1 MIGKKRQLK
10 KIEKTE
16 TFLLKLFEIMKNK
29 SYNNIINW
37 NEDGTCIIIK
47 DINLLSKK
55 ILPKYYKHDNY
66 SSFVRQL
73 NMYNFHKLRTSKK
86 KTEQVFKNE
95 KFNNKITIENI
106 KKIKRKI
113 SNDNETLNEIKQEE
127 KKDNNINTV
136 INYLLTQTKNNAENQ
151 KKLQDKINDLSNQN
165 NFLLK
170 KIEKNTQIQNEY
182 FYKTK
187 GLALCL
193 INYLFKLHQH
203 NKQLSRYFCNDKNVG
218 KNLFKNLII
227 NLLKKKYKQVEDDK
241 NNNNIFNINKNYFK
255 INNINNIN
263 KNDISIKKNENI
275 VEKGDTFSINNNLD
289 IENNFFLDSYKE
301 KNKLFNDYI
310 DNKSFSS
317 IQSKNIFDIEFN

>member
-37 NEDGTCIIIK
+37 NEDGTSIIIK

-203 NKQLSRYFCNDKNVG
+203 NKQLNRYFNNENNVG

-227 NLLKKKYKQVEDDK
+227 NLLKKKYNKIED
-241 NNNNIFNINKNYFK
+241 NNNNIFNINKNYLK

-263 KNDISIKKNENI
+263 QNTISLKKDENI
-275 VEKGDTFSINNNLD
+275 VQKGDTFSINNN
-289 IENNFFLDSYKE
+289 IFNEENYLIDNYKE
-301 KNKLFNDYI
+301 KNQFFYDYI

-317 IQSKNIFDIEFN
+317 IQSKNIFDTEFI

>member
-95 KFNNKITIENI
+95 KFNNKITIDNI

-113 SNDNETLNEIKQEE
+113 SNDNEKLNENNKEEE
-127 KKDNNINTV
+127 KMDNNINTV

-151 KKLQDKINDLSNQN
+151 KQLQDKINELSNQN

-227 NLLKKKYKQVEDDK
+227 NLLKKKYKQVEDN
-241 NNNNIFNINKNYFK
+241 NNNNIFNINRNYFK

-263 KNDISIKKNENI
+263 KNDISNKKNENI
-275 VEKGDTFSINNNLD
+275 VEKGDTFSIFNNLD
-289 IENNFFLDSYKE
+289 IEDNFLLDSYKE

>member
-1 MIGKKRQLK
+1 M
-10 KIEKTE
+10 
-16 TFLLKLFEIMKNK
+16 
-29 SYNNIINW
+29 
-37 NEDGTCIIIK
+37 
-47 DINLLSKK
+47 
-55 ILPKYYKHDNY
+55 
-66 SSFVRQL
+66 
-73 NMYNFHKLRTSKK
+73 
-86 KTEQVFKNE
+86 
-95 KFNNKITIENI
+95 
-106 KKIKRKI
+106 
-113 SNDNETLNEIKQEE
+113 
-127 KKDNNINTV
+127 DNNINTV

-151 KKLQDKINDLSNQN
+151 KQLQDKINELSNQN

-227 NLLKKKYKQVEDDK
+227 NLLKKKYKQVEDN
-241 NNNNIFNINKNYFK
+241 NNNNIFNINRNYFK

-263 KNDISIKKNENI
+263 KNDISNKKNENI
-275 VEKGDTFSINNNLD
+275 VEKGDTFSIFNNLD
-289 IENNFFLDSYKE
+289 IEDNFLLDSYKE

>member
-1 MIGKKRQLK
+1 MIGKKRKIYK

-16 TFLLKLFEIMKNK
+16 TFLIKLYEIMKNK
-29 SYNNIINW
+29 SYNKVINW

-47 DINLLSKK
+47 DINLLTKK

-73 NMYNFHKLRTSKK
+73 NMYNFHKIRNSKNK
-86 KTEQVFKNE
+86 NEQIFKNE
-95 KFNNKITIENI
+95 KFNNKITLDNI

-113 SNDNETLNEIKQEE
+113 YNENEKENEFRE
-127 KKDNNINTV
+127 KEKENNINNV

-165 NFLLK
+165 NFLIK

-187 GLALCL
+187 GIALCL

-203 NKQLSRYFCNDKNVG
+203 NKQLNRFFNNENNVG

-227 NLLKKKYKQVEDDK
+227 NLLKKKYNKIED
-241 NNNNIFNINKNYFK
+241 NNNNIFNINKNYLK

-263 KNDISIKKNENI
+263 QNTLTFKKNENI
-275 VEKGDTFSINNNLD
+275 VQKGDTFSINNNVLNED
-289 IENNFFLDSYKE
+289 NYLIDNYKE
-301 KNKLFNDYI
+301 KNQFFYDYI

-317 IQSKNIFDIEFN
+317 IQSKNIFDTEFN